1 MKFSVAGSMLC
12 TDPAF
17 IEAGEKMS
25 KPTNFQSIINPS
37 MSDTQNQHFNA
48 VLKKLTTLLKDAIVR
63 SRIDYGDGLVL
74 HTPDVSKGY
83 KGIWPDDFLFPWIVV
98 PELADVPAMN
108 MTLEFL
114 SDSLLQLPCVPDRV
128 HMGGQA
134 VMKPGTPSNQ
144 FGHQMP
150 MHLPA
155 AWTRLLDYF
164 EKMGATIPRRAEWA
178 AFIERSFAMVPFKD
192 DLVYIDPEKPS
203 VGFGFQDPCLITG
216 KVLFASLILQRGFER
231 AVGLFAK
238 DLSPDVLH
246 SWKRKSEGIKTGV
259 QQLWDDISGTF
270 MAGSHDGRQ
279 TDVWGNGLAYWYA
292 NEGQQERI
300 VKWYELKRSAVFNRG
315 FTRHI
320 AEANGWLSHPTWM
333 KTTLGKYTNGGFWPT
348 GTGFVLPAIADRNMT
363 LASELAQELDDNIEA
378 CKLPEWIY
386 ANGQN
391 GGKTGFLMGMA
402 MPALAIRSIL
412 ENKALPNYL

>member
-1 MKFSVAGSMLC
+1 
-12 TDPAF
+12 
-17 IEAGEKMS
+17 MS
-25 KPTNFQSIINPS
+25 KPANFQSIINPS
-37 MSDTQNQHFNA
+37 RSDAHNQHFNA
-48 VLKKLTTLLKDAIVR
+48 VLEKLTTLLKDAIAR

-98 PELADVPAMN
+98 PELADAPTMN
-108 MTLEFL
+108 RALEFL
-114 SDSLLQLPCVPDRV
+114 SDSLLQLPSVPDRV
-128 HMGGQA
+128 HKGGQT
-134 VMKPGTPSNQ
+134 VMKPGGPSQ
-144 FGHQMP
+144 QYGHQMP

-155 AWTRLLDYF
+155 AWTRVLDVF
-164 EKMGATIPRRAEWA
+164 QQMGATIPRRAEWA
-178 AFIERSFAMVPFKD
+178 ALLERSFAQVPFED
-192 DLVYIDPEKPS
+192 DLVYIDPKKPS

-216 KVLFASLILQRGFER
+216 KVLLASLILQRGFDR
-231 AVGLFAK
+231 AAGLFAK

-259 QQLWDDISGTF
+259 QQLWDDTSGTF

-292 NEGQQERI
+292 NEEQQERI
-300 VKWYELKRSAVFNRG
+300 VKWYEAKRSAVFNRG

-320 AEANGWLSHPTWM
+320 AEANGWLSHPTWA
-333 KTTLGKYTNGGFWPT
+333 KVPLGTYTNGGFWPA

-363 LASELAQELDDNIEA
+363 LASELAQELDENIEA

-386 ANGQN
+386 ANGQS

-412 ENKALPNYL
+412 ESKALPNYL